1 MSAEDIKITRKEYIL
16 IAKRR
21 GVKDAHKM
29 STDALIKVL
38 HAKKYLLRKDYNA
51 IAENRGFTDPQKM
64 STSDLLNA
72 LSRYDC
78 KRKSYITPRK
88 FKKIYPKFVKKQ
100 KNLNDDLHKATK
112 LQNMSHDDFKKTA
125 KLRGIKN
132 HDTLAKQDLI
142 YILLRSE
149 KNLFEDN
156 YEKYISNNT
165 TNKLRSRINN
175 IKIVLARLGNI
186 ITRNERDKIRKE
198 LYKIENNQK
207 PTKTQ
212 KGRCYRYL
220 ISNTLDKKEKYK
232 HSGYNDL
239 DYTGIKDVENLFI
252 SADDDYYK
260 PVLVKSPFE
269 NNYKYYEIRG
279 GKDNKLS
286 IKEEGLPELEGLI
299 NKRKNNKKKEQKVQ
313 LSISINFISIND
325 KEITRTF
332 YVTCDNEEILLGY
345 DTSDITIK
353 LIESFLSNYQKEEQI
368 LRGGSNY
375 IFGSVDIL
383 GIHFHNI
390 TLKRGKS
397 YTESPK

>member
-1 MSAEDIKITRKEYIL
+1 
-16 IAKRR
+16 
-21 GVKDAHKM
+21 
-29 STDALIKVL
+29 
-38 HAKKYLLRKDYNA
+38 
-51 IAENRGFTDPQKM
+51 M

-72 LSRYDC
+72 LSRYDS

-88 FKKIYPKFVKKQ
+88 FKKRYPKFVKKQ
-100 KNLNDDLHKATK
+100 KILKDDLDKDTK
-112 LQNMSHDDFKKTA
+112 LQNMSHDDFKKIA

-186 ITRNERDKIRKE
+186 ITKNERDKIRKE
-198 LYKIENNQK
+198 LYKLENKQK

-260 PVLVKSPFE
+260 PALVISPFA

-279 GKDNKLS
+279 DKHKKLS
-286 IKEEGLPELEGLI
+286 VKEEGLPELEGLI
-299 NKRKNNKKKEQKVQ
+299 NKKKIRRRTNKKFK
-313 LSISINFISIND
+313 
-325 KEITRTF
+325 
-332 YVTCDNEEILLGY
+332 
-345 DTSDITIK
+345 
-353 LIESFLSNYQKEEQI
+353 
-368 LRGGSNY
+368 
-375 IFGSVDIL
+375 
-383 GIHFHNI
+383 
-390 TLKRGKS
+390 
-397 YTESPK
+397 